1 MKNKIWLLIPIII
14 LLLAIIFFMG
24 NRPNVSNLNP
34 KISNIQDLQP
44 IDLDKQIK
52 DKEATIAGLKDA
64 NESRI
69 FWNDTETKAKTPYSI
84 VYLHGFSASYGEG
97 NPVHRKTADYFGCN
111 LYVPRLYKH
120 GIDEENALLDFN
132 SEAYLESAKE
142 AIKVGKQIGEKVIVM
157 GTSAGGMLAL
167 YLAAQNPELI
177 DALVLYS
184 PLVDFYDGDVHLLS
198 LPWGL
203 EIGQMVTGSDI
214 VNITT
219 KNEMQKQFWTTQYRL
234 EAVVNL
240 VSLNEAIMT
249 AETFNEVK
257 CPVFLGYYYMD
268 EENQDEVVS
277 VPAMLKMFDELST
290 PENLKKKVAFE
301 DAKEHVICS
310 EIVSGN
316 WQRVMDSTHY
326 FLAFTLDL
334 NPADELQEDVL
345 ELLED

>member
-1 MKNKIWLLIPIII
+1 MKNKIWLLIPVVI

-34 KISNIQDLQP
+34 KISDIKEIVPNE
-44 IDLDKQIK
+44 LDKQIT
-52 DKEATIAGLKDA
+52 DKEATITGLKDK
-64 NESRI
+64 NESKI
-69 FWNDTETKAKTPYSI
+69 FWKNPETKEKTPYSI

-97 NPVHRKTADYFGCN
+97 NPVHRKTAQYFGCN

-120 GIDEENALLDFN
+120 GIDEKNALLDFN
-132 SEAYLESAKE
+132 SEAYIESAKE

-157 GTSAGGMLAL
+157 GTSAGGMLAI
-167 YLAAQNPELI
+167 YLAAKNPDLI
-177 DALVLYS
+177 EALILYS
-184 PLVDFYDGDVHLLS
+184 PLVDFYDDDIHLLN

-203 EIGQMVTGSDI
+203 QIGQMVTGSDI

-240 VSLNEAIMT
+240 VSLNEAIMKP
-249 AETFNEVK
+249 AIFNEIK
-257 CPVFLGYYYMD
+257 CPVFLGYYYKD
-268 EENQDEVVS
+268 EENQDKVVS
-277 VPAMLKMFDELST
+277 VPAMLEMFDELGT
-290 PENLKKKVAFE
+290 PENLKQKVAFE

-326 FLAFTLDL
+326 FLAFTLNL
-334 NPADELQEDVL
+334 NPADELEEDVL